1 MKKEIVD
8 YIGCLLFGNQEAN
21 NIDKQLHLHSERQFR
36 VGADGRLENTASVLT
51 NILVDKE
58 AIYLHYLLPDGREV
72 RFANAVKQVDC
83 TMNSDYT
90 IRSIIYETEPVKEE
104 QADQRKPR
112 LLFTLQCEEDGVKF
126 YEDNDGEAGT
136 SNKVLFEI
144 C

>member
-8 YIGCLLFGNQEAN
+8 HIGCLLFGNQVQNGMSEP
-21 NIDKQLHLHSERQFR
+21 LHLHSEKQFR
-36 VGADGRLENTASVLT
+36 VGAGGKLENTASVLT
-51 NILVDKE
+51 DIWVDQE

-72 RFANAVKQVDC
+72 RFANTVKQVDC

-90 IRSIIYETEPVKEE
+90 IRTIVYETEPAKREKAA
-104 QADQRKPR
+104 QGGCR
-112 LLFTLQCEEDGVKF
+112 LLFTLHCEEDGVKF
-126 YEDNDGEAGT
+126 YEDNEGEAGI

>member
-1 MKKEIVD
+1 MKKELVD
-8 YIGCLLFGNQEAN
+8 YIGCLLFGNQEMN
-21 NIDKQLHLHSERQFR
+21 GMNRQLHLHSERQFR
-36 VGADGRLENTASVLT
+36 VGPDGRLENTASVLT

-90 IRSIIYETEPVKEE
+90 VRSIVYETEPVKW
-104 QADQRKPR
+104 DQDGQRSPR

-126 YEDNDGEAGT
+126 YEDNDGEAGKG
-136 SNKVLFEI
+136 NKVLFEI

>member
-1 MKKEIVD
+1 MKKEFTD
-8 YIGCLLFGNQEAN
+8 YVGFLLFGNEGKDQAEQ
-21 NIDKQLHLHSERQFR
+21 KLQLRSERQYH

-51 NILVDKE
+51 NILVDKD

-72 RFANAVKQVDC
+72 RFANTVKQVDC

-90 IRSIIYETEPVKEE
+90 IRTIVYETEPVKKE
-104 QADQRKPR
+104 QAGQGGCR
-112 LLFTLQCEEDGVKF
+112 LLFTLQCEEDGVRF
-126 YEDNDGEAGT
+126 YEDNEGEAGI

>member
-8 YIGCLLFGNQEAN
+8 YIGCLLFGNQETN
-21 NIDKQLHLHSERQFR
+21 GMSRQLHLHSERQFR
-36 VGADGRLENTASVLT
+36 VGTDGRLENSASVLT
-51 NILVDKE
+51 DIVVDKE

-90 IRSIIYETEPVKEE
+90 IRSIVYETEPVKWE
-104 QADQRKPR
+104 QAGQSRPR
-112 LLFTLQCEEDGVKF
+112 LLFTLQCEEDGIKF
-126 YEDNDGEAGT
+126 YEDNEGEAGKC
-136 SNKVLFEI
+136 NKVLFEI

>member
-8 YIGCLLFGNQEAN
+8 YIGCLLFGNGAGNHQG
-21 NIDKQLHLHSERQFR
+21 QLQLHSERQFR
-36 VGADGRLENTASVLT
+36 VGPDGRLDNTASVLT
-51 NILVDKE
+51 NIIVDKE
-58 AIYLHYLLPDGREV
+58 AIYLHYQLPDGREV

-90 IRSIIYETEPVKEE
+90 IRSIVYETEPVKWE
-104 QADQRKPR
+104 QAGQGGPR

-126 YEDNDGEAGT
+126 YEDHSAITGT
-136 SNKVLFEI
+136 GNKVMFEI

>member
-8 YIGCLLFGNQEAN
+8 YIGCLLFGNKDAGNSEG
-21 NIDKQLHLHSERQFR
+21 QLQLHSERQFR
-36 VGADGRLENTASVLT
+36 VGPDGRLENTASVLT

-58 AIYLHYLLPDGREV
+58 AIYLHYQLPDGREV

-90 IRSIIYETEPVKEE
+90 IRSIVYETEPVKWE
-104 QADQRKPR
+104 QTGEGRPR

-126 YEDNDGEAGT
+126 YEDHSAIAGT
-136 SNKVLFEI
+136 GNKVLFEI

>member
-8 YIGCLLFGNQEAN
+8 YIGGLLFGNQELN
-21 NIDKQLHLHSERQFR
+21 GMNGQLHLHSEKQFR
-36 VGADGRLENTASVLT
+36 VGPDGRLENTASVLT

-72 RFANAVKQVDC
+72 RFANAVKHVDC

-90 IRSIIYETEPVKEE
+90 VRTIVYETEPVKRE
-104 QADQRKPR
+104 QDGQDSPR
-112 LLFTLQCEEDGVKF
+112 LLFTLQCEEDGVRF
-126 YEDNDGEAGT
+126 YEDNEGEAGI

>member
-8 YIGCLLFGNQEAN
+8 YIGCLLFGNGAGNHEG
-21 NIDKQLHLHSERQFR
+21 QLQLHSERQFR
-36 VGADGRLENTASVLT
+36 FGPDGRLDNTASVLT

-58 AIYLHYLLPDGREV
+58 AIYLHYQLPDGREV
-72 RFANAVKQVDC
+72 RFANAVKHVDC

-90 IRSIIYETEPVKEE
+90 IRSIVYETEPVKWE
-104 QADQRKPR
+104 QADQGRPR

-126 YEDNDGEAGT
+126 YEDNEGVAGT
-136 SNKVLFEI
+136 GNKVLFEI